1 MGTTSGGKK
10 VATKKTKHKAV
21 AAPQVSP
28 YPPTPPGAPVPTP
41 VMTTS
46 DTSKATGTKSATKI
60 AGAEVVV
67 KGSSMPTDRP
77 GNQPSQVLGGDIVS
91 HGIAGAAG
99 NIEVTSGSSRTLVDG
114 KGVATTG
121 DTVAMNKPSP
131 KGGVAQQTG
140 VLVEG
145 AGIGMSGAS
154 ATNGS
159 GNGGSEP
166 LKLLPQN
173 ASKTPTAGEP
183 VTVATGFVVDD
194 TTEISLPGMIPV
206 ELRRFYSSARSDE
219 RGGPFGKG
227 GWTHCLA
234 QWIEPGDNV
243 LRLRDED
250 GRAVL
255 FEKIAPGGSIFNR
268 RDRLT
273 LRRTSGGEFEIESV
287 ESRLVR
293 VFAPLDASGRA
304 VLRLVRDAW
313 GNRVELHYEAGRLA
327 RVVDTAGRELRVLSD
342 DQGRIRRV
350 EVWSA
355 GARPELCQWM
365 DYTYHPEGELATAT
379 DALGGVL
386 RYEYDGWH
394 RLMKR
399 TTQVGVS
406 FRYTYDDETGRCV
419 RTVGDRGI
427 YEADLHFALDKRV
440 TFTSGNQEPLK
451 FTWTDDGLV
460 LREEILDGQWAR
472 VREYDEDH
480 HLLSEANAA
489 GEKIELRYD
498 PRANLVERVDQAGN
512 TTTFEYEGDRLV
524 AHVDPRG
531 HVTTYAYDG
540 RGAIEEVT
548 HPTGERFTMVY
559 DGLGRLAAM
568 HGNAALVASFGY
580 DEQHN
585 VVQEIDARG
594 AVTRHS
600 YDALGRPLT
609 RTDALGRVTRV
620 EYDRL
625 GRRVAL
631 HQPDGTTTRCTYD
644 ALGRAVAITDEVG
657 HTTRMEYAGQHALVK
672 IIDPMEQEWS
682 FTYDELERLRCITN
696 PRAEEYRLHYDDA
709 GRVIEETSFHG
720 RTLRYTYSLAENL
733 SRIDYPDRT
742 FRNLG
747 YDPLGNVI
755 TDMSPHGTIKVERD
769 RLGLVKKAVL
779 TEYNG
784 KVVTSFDRDAFGRVV
799 KETQDERVI
808 TFAHDDQGRR
818 TARTLPNGAT
828 TRYHYDAPGDVVGVE
843 HDGHRVVIQRDIL
856 GRDVRRHVYAGG
868 VDVQRAYDTMDRIV
882 DQRVTA
888 PAPAGADAAAL
899 LSRRQLQYDETG
911 RVRAVADARRG
922 TTTYQHDPL
931 GQLIDAARGR
941 QREVFDY
948 DGTGGLFNM
957 LRDLA
962 DVDHVHPFHTR
973 EGDLLTETPAARY
986 ENDGQGRRTKRT
998 DKRTGASTEYLWD
1011 CRDRL
1016 REVQLPDGRR
1026 VLYTYDAFGRR
1037 VRKQIVPAERRA
1049 IKAMV
1054 LLAHEKGPEALPPI
1068 GVVEYL
1074 WDGNVLAGELDP
1086 VNGARFFVHEPGT
1099 FEPMLHQEQGEVFTY
1114 INDHLGMPKELVDQ
1128 EGRVAWAAMHSAW
1141 GREIE
1146 TSRDPRAKR
1155 AISTPFRLLGQYID
1169 EETGLCYTRFRYFD
1183 PEVGRWVSPDPLGVL
1198 GGRNLFAFDGSPAA
1212 DVDPWGLLR
1221 ESPGKAYM
1229 GNDHPD
1235 AKNWLRGTHGNAG
1248 RIPESVAKRL
1258 LGRVFSSFADFR
1270 RAFWQ
1275 AVAADPD
1282 ASSGFRPQ
1290 AVSRMQDGKAP
1301 RVVTQQQYK
1310 KQGSYVIHHI
1320 QPISKGGGVYDMGN
1334 LVVVTPRYHQEVLD
1348 PSIHFG
1354 SK

>member
-1 MGTTSGGKK
+1 MATRSGKRK
-10 VATKKTKHKAV
+10 VATKGSGHKAV
-21 AAPQVSP
+21 AAPQTSL
-28 YPPTPPGAPVPTP
+28 YPPTPPGAPAPTP
-41 VMTTS
+41 VVTTAK
-46 DTSKATGTKSATKI
+46 TSNAKRTKAATKI

-67 KGSSMPTDRP
+67 KGSSIPTDSP
-77 GNQPSQVLGGDIVS
+77 GNAPSQPLGGDIVS
-91 HGIAGAAG
+91 HGIAGTAG
-99 NIEVTSGSSRTLVDG
+99 NMEVTGGSSRTLVDG
-114 KGVATTG
+114 AGVATTG

-131 KGGVAQQTG
+131 TGGVAQQTG
-140 VLVEG
+140 TLVEG
-145 AGIGMSGAS
+145 GGAGASGAS
-154 ATNGS
+154 QADGS
-159 GNGGSEP
+159 GDDDRKP
-166 LKLLPQN
+166 IALLPQN

-194 TTEISLPGMIPV
+194 TTELTLPGMILV
-206 ELRRFYSSARSDE
+206 EWQRFYSSARSDE

-234 QWIEPGDNV
+234 QWIEPGDDV
-243 LRLRDED
+243 WRLRVEE
-250 GRAVL
+250 GRSVH
-255 FEKIAPGGSIFNR
+255 FKKIAPGESTFHR

-273 LRRTSGGEFEIESV
+273 LRFTSAGAFEVESA

-293 VFAPLDASGRA
+293 VFAPVDAGGRA

-313 GNRVELHYEAGRLA
+313 GNRVELHYEAGRLV
-327 RVVDTAGRELRVLSD
+327 RVIDTAGRELRVLSD
-342 DQGRIRRV
+342 DEGRIRRV

-355 GARPELCQWM
+355 GERPELCQWV

-394 RLMKR
+394 RLEKR

-406 FRYTYDDETGRCV
+406 FRYTYDDATGRCV
-419 RTVGDRGI
+419 RTVGDRRI
-427 YEADLHFALDKRV
+427 YDADLHFDLEKRV

-460 LREEILDGQWAR
+460 VREETLDGQWAR

-489 GEKIELRYD
+489 GEKIKLRYD
-498 PRANLVERVDQAGN
+498 ARANLIERIDQAGN
-512 TTTFEYEGDRLV
+512 TTTYEYDDDRLV

-540 RGAIEEVT
+540 QGALEEVT
-548 HPTGERFTMVY
+548 HPTGERFTLTY
-559 DGLGRLAAM
+559 DGRGRLTAM
-568 HGNAALVASFGY
+568 HGNAGLVAAFAY

-585 VVQEIDARG
+585 LVQETDARG
-594 AVTRHS
+594 AVTRYS
-600 YDALGRPLT
+600 YDALGRPVA

-625 GRRVAL
+625 GRKVAL
-631 HQPDGTTTRCTYD
+631 HQPDGTTMRCEYD
-644 ALGRAVAITDEVG
+644 ALGRPVAVSDEEG

-672 IIDPMEQEWS
+672 LIDPTEQEWH
-682 FTYDELERLRCITN
+682 FKYDELERLRCITN

-742 FRNLG
+742 FRNLA
-747 YDPLGNVI
+747 YDPLGNV
-755 TDMSPHGTIKVERD
+755 TADLSPHGTIKLERD
-769 RLGLVKKAVL
+769 RLGVVTKAVL

-784 KVVTSFDRDAFGRVV
+784 KVVTTFERDAFGRVI
-799 KETQDERVI
+799 KETQDERAI
-808 TFAHDDQGRR
+808 TFAYDEQGRR

-828 TRYHYDAPGDVVGVE
+828 TRYHYDGHGDLVGVE
-843 HDGHRVVIQRDIL
+843 HDGHRVAIQRDVL

-868 VDVQRAYDTMDRIV
+868 VDILRAYDAMDRLV
-882 DQRVTA
+882 DQQVTA
-888 PAPAGADAAAL
+888 PAPAGAGAATL
-899 LSRRQLQYDETG
+899 LSRRQLQYDDAG

-931 GQLIDAARGR
+931 GQLIEAARGR
-941 QREVFDY
+941 HREVFDY

-962 DVDHVHPFHTR
+962 DVDRVHPFHTR
-973 EGDLLTETPAARY
+973 EGDLLTETPTVRY

-1016 REVQLPDGRR
+1016 REARLSDGRR

-1037 VRKQIVPAERRA
+1037 VRKQIVPAERRD
-1049 IKAMV
+1049 IKKMV
-1054 LLAHEKGPEALPPI
+1054 LLAYEKGPEALPPI

-1086 VNGARFFVHEPGT
+1086 EKGARFFVHEPET

-1128 EGRVAWAAMHSAW
+1128 DGRVAWAAMHSAW
-1141 GREIE
+1141 GRVIE
-1146 TSRDPRAKR
+1146 TSRDPQSRRAV
-1155 AISTPFRLLGQYID
+1155 STPFRLLGQCHD
-1169 EETGLCYTRFRYFD
+1169 EETGLCYTRFRHFD
-1183 PEVGRWVSPDPLGVL
+1183 PEVGRWMSPDPLGVL

-1221 ESPGKAYM
+1221 KSPGKAYM
-1229 GNDHPD
+1229 GDDHPD
-1235 AKNWLRGTHGNAG
+1235 AKNWLRGTHRNAG
-1248 RIPESVAKRL
+1248 KIPESVAKAL
-1258 LGRVFSSFADFR
+1258 KGILFQKFSEFR
-1270 RAFWQ
+1270 QAFWK
-1275 AVAADPD
+1275 AVAADTE
-1282 ASSGFRPQ
+1282 ASKPFKS
-1290 AVSRMQDGKAP
+1290 SDKWRMSQGWAP
-1301 RVVTQQQYK
+1301 RADREQQYK
-1310 KQGSYVIHHI
+1310 SQKSYVLHHMTPI
-1320 QPISKGGGVYDMGN
+1320 QHGGGVYDMGN
-1334 LVVVTPRYHQEVLD
+1334 LVVITPRGHQSILD
-1348 PSIHFG
+1348 PKYHFG
-1354 SK
+1354 

>member
-21 AAPQVSP
+21 AAPQTSL

-41 VMTTS
+41 VVTTA
-46 DTSKATGTKSATKI
+46 DTSKASGTESATTI

-67 KGSSMPTDRP
+67 KGSYMATDSP
-77 GNQPSQVLGGDIVS
+77 GNAPSQVLGGDIVS
-91 HGIAGAAG
+91 HGIAGVAG
-99 NIEVTSGSSRTLVDG
+99 NVEVTSGSSRTLVDG

-140 VLVEG
+140 ALVEG
-145 AGIGMSGAS
+145 GGAGSSGAS
-154 ATNGS
+154 TAD
-159 GNGGSEP
+159 GGGDDERKP
-166 LKLLPQN
+166 IALLPQN

-194 TTEISLPGMIPV
+194 TTELTLPGMILV
-206 ELRRFYSSARSDE
+206 EWQRFYSSARSNE

-227 GWTHCLA
+227 GWTHCFA
-234 QWIEPGDNV
+234 QWIEPGDDV
-243 LRLRDED
+243 WRLRIEE
-250 GRAVL
+250 GRAVH
-255 FEKIAPGGSIFNR
+255 FKKIAPGETTFHR
-268 RDRLT
+268 RDQLT
-273 LRRTSGGEFEIESV
+273 LRVTSAGAFEVESA

-293 VFAPLDASGRA
+293 VFAPLDAGGRA

-313 GNRVELHYEAGRLA
+313 GNRVELHYEAGKLA

-342 DQGRIRRV
+342 DKGRIRRV

-355 GARPELCQWM
+355 GERSELCQWV

-394 RLMKR
+394 RLTKR

-406 FRYTYDDETGRCV
+406 FRYTYDDATGRCV
-419 RTVGDRGI
+419 RTIGDRGI
-427 YEADLHFALDKRV
+427 YEADLHFDLEKRV

-451 FTWTDDGLV
+451 FTWTEDGLV
-460 LREEILDGQWAR
+460 VREETLDGQWAR

-489 GEKIELRYD
+489 GEKIKLRYD
-498 PRANLVERVDQAGN
+498 ARANLVERIDQAGN
-512 TTTFEYEGDRLV
+512 TTTFEYDDDRLV

-531 HVTTYAYDG
+531 HATTYAYDG
-540 RGAIEEVT
+540 RGALEEVT
-548 HPTGERFTMVY
+548 HPTGERFTLTY
-559 DGLGRLAAM
+559 DGRGRVTAM
-568 HGNAALVASFGY
+568 HGNAGLVASFTY

-585 VVQEIDARG
+585 LVQETDGRG
-594 AVTRHS
+594 AVTRCT
-600 YDALGRPLT
+600 YDVLGRPLT

-625 GRRVAL
+625 GRRIAL
-631 HQPDGTTTRCTYD
+631 HRPDRTTARCEYD
-644 ALGRAVAITDEVG
+644 AIGRAVAVTDEEG

-672 IIDPMEQEWS
+672 LIDPTEQEWH
-682 FTYDELERLRCITN
+682 FKYDELERLRSITD

-742 FRNLG
+742 FRNLA

-755 TDMSPHGTIKVERD
+755 ADLSPHGTIKVERD

-784 KVVTSFDRDAFGRVV
+784 KVVTSFERDTFGRVI
-799 KETQDERVI
+799 KETQDERTI
-808 TFAHDDQGRR
+808 TFAYDEQGRR

-828 TRYHYDAPGDVVGVE
+828 THYHYDAQGDIVGVE
-843 HDGHRVVIQRDIL
+843 HDGHRVAIQRDVL

-868 VDVQRAYDTMDRIV
+868 VDILRAYDAMDRLV
-882 DQRVTA
+882 DQQVTA
-888 PAPAGADAAAL
+888 PAPTGVGAATL
-899 LSRRQLQYDETG
+899 LSRRQLQYDNAS
-911 RVRAVADARRG
+911 RVRTVADARHG

-931 GQLIDAARGR
+931 GQLIEAALGR
-941 QREVFDY
+941 HREVFDY

-962 DVDHVHPFHTR
+962 DVDRIHPFHTR
-973 EGDLLTETPAARY
+973 EGDLLTETPSARY
-986 ENDGQGRRTKRT
+986 ENDGQGRRTKHT
-998 DKRTGASTEYLWD
+998 KKRTGVSTEYLWD

-1016 REVQLPDGRR
+1016 RETRLSDGRR

-1037 VRKQIVPAERRA
+1037 VRKQIVPAERRD
-1049 IKAMV
+1049 IKKMV
-1054 LLAHEKGPEALPPI
+1054 VLAYEKGPEALPPI

-1086 VNGARFFVHEPGT
+1086 EKGARFFVHEPGT

-1114 INDHLGMPKELVDQ
+1114 INDHLGIPKELVDQ
-1128 EGRVAWAAMHSAW
+1128 DGRVAWAAMHSAW
-1141 GREIE
+1141 GQVIE
-1146 TSRDPRAKR
+1146 TWRDPQAKR
-1155 AISTPFRLLGQYID
+1155 AVSTPFRLMGQFLD

-1183 PEVGRWVSPDPLGVL
+1183 PEVGRWISPDPLGVR

-1221 ESPGKAYM
+1221 NSPGKAYM
-1229 GNDHPD
+1229 GENHPD
-1235 AKNWLRGTHGNAG
+1235 PENWMKGTERNAG
-1248 RIPESVAKRL
+1248 RIPKSVAEALK
-1258 LGRVFSSFADFR
+1258 GRWFRTFDDFR
-1270 RAFWQ
+1270 EAFWR
-1275 AVAADPD
+1275 AVAADPK
-1282 ASSGFRPQ
+1282 ASARFDEGQVKTMRRGESPF
-1290 AVSRMQDGKAP
+1290 
-1301 RVVTQQQYK
+1301 TTWEQQYK
-1310 KQGSYVIHHI
+1310 GQKRYVIHHLTPI
-1320 QPISKGGGVYDMGN
+1320 QHGGGVYDMGN
-1334 LVVVTPRYHQEVLD
+1334 LAVVTPRFHQSILDRGYH
-1348 PSIHFG
+1348 F
-1354 SK
+1354 